1 MGVLALAILVA
12 VVSGCKKDQIETVN
26 NEKSTAI
33 SHYEGDTNRDLVDTC
48 LFSYDTIPPMISS
61 NLPVFPCE
69 VLFVVNK
76 EYELVVEGRS
86 EKTVYQNREI
96 LSYTQPDYVELR
108 LIELFPDL
116 AYIGVME
123 DSQNFYDSVS
133 AVYDTYLNN
142 ILIVDER
149 GSEVPY
155 GDIEELPYISDENEM
170 VVLEMTEAEKECFLQ
185 YIKIAGMDKF
195 ATLEDIYKVGGK
207 DQIFKATNFN
217 WVLFG
222 CICALVVEYGSY
234 VYNRAL
240 LCRDRAT
247 LKTEE
252 YYHGNSGAGKKGD
265 AYRHVS
271 VSMLLRYYLS
281 EFKSYLIMDI
291 AWERFLG
298 SSEPPCDTH
307 MDIHNNYVG
316 RHGKYYYFRVGP
328 YWEEWM
334 INTKDFIND
343 NDNASLK
350 NWDASTSWWKAF
362 WQRICTSGSK
372 YIYYKS

>member
-1 MGVLALAILVA
+1 MGALALAMVA
-12 VVSGCKKDQIETVN
+12 VAIVGCKKEQVEMVN
-26 NEKSTAI
+26 NEQSTAI
-33 SHYEGDTNRDLVDTC
+33 FNFDVDANRDLVDTC

-61 NLPVFPCE
+61 DLPIFPCE

-76 EYELVVEGRS
+76 EYELVAEGRS

-116 AYIGVME
+116 AYVGVME

-133 AVYDTYLNN
+133 GVYDTYLNN
-142 ILIVDER
+142 IQVDER
-149 GSEVPY
+149 GTEVPC
-155 GDIEELPYISDENEM
+155 GDIEELPYISDENEI
-170 VVLEMTEAEKECFLQ
+170 VVLEMTETEKECFLQ

-207 DQIFKATNFN
+207 DQFIKATNFN

-247 LKTEE
+247 LKTDE
-252 YYHGNSGAGKKGD
+252 YFNGNSDAGEKGD

-281 EFKSYLIMDI
+281 EFKSYLIMDV
-291 AWERFLG
+291 AWEQFL
-298 SSEPPCDTH
+298 SPNDYPCDTQ

-316 RHGKYYYFRVGP
+316 RHRKYYNFRVGS
-328 YWEEWM
+328 YWEDWM
-334 INTKDFIND
+334 TNVKNYINNS
-343 NDNASLK
+343 DNASQK
-350 NWDASTSWWKAF
+350 NWNASTSWWTAF
-362 WQRICTSGSK
+362 WQRINTSGNK
-372 YIYYKS
+372 YIYYKP